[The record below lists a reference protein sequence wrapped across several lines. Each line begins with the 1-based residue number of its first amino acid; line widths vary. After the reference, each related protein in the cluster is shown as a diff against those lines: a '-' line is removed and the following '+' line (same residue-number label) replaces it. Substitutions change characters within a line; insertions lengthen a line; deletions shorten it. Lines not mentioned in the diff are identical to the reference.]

1 MSTLTQCPA
10 CGEPVQPF
18 WRDCPQCGVAF
29 TTPGAS
35 SVAILPA
42 PAIGLVNCPA
52 CGGALPLPAAGA
64 QYIRCSYCRSSL
76 RLRRDD
82 GTLSLEL
89 AYRPGPPVGRDG
101 PLPDL
106 QSGLQ
111 AQAQLQQL
119 LLELTPLRGQVAML
133 QRAGGGVELVE
144 AKRQLAAV
152 EDQIWA
158 LQLELYPEELRQARP
173 VRQVMRPR
181 LLGVAAVV
189 VVVAVLLLVFLR

>member
-1 MSTLTQCPA
+1 MATFTQCPA

-18 WRDCPQCGVAF
+18 WRDCPQCGLAF
-29 TTPGAS
+29 PQGAMS
-35 SVAILPA
+35 GAVLRA

-76 RLRRDD
+76 HLRRDGD
-82 GTLSLEL
+82 MLRLEL

-101 PLPDL
+101 PLPDGPL
-106 QSGLQ
+106 GLQ
-111 AQAQLQQL
+111 PAAQLQQL
-119 LLELTPLRGQVAML
+119 LLELPALRERVATL
-133 QRAGGGVELVE
+133 QRGGGGLELVE

-158 LQLELYPEELRQARP
+158 LQLDLDPEESRQAGVPRP
-173 VRQVMRPR
+173 TLMPR
-181 LLGVAAVV
+181 LLGVAAVAALV
-189 VVVAVLLLVFLR
+189 VGMALIFLH

>member
-1 MSTLTQCPA
+1 MATLTQCPA

-18 WRDCPQCGVAF
+18 WRDCPQCGAAF

-35 SVAILPA
+35 SVAVLPA

-76 RLRRDD
+76 RLRRDGD
-82 GTLSLEL
+82 TLSLEL

-106 QSGLQ
+106 QYGLQ
-111 AQAQLQQL
+111 AEAQLQQL
-119 LLELTPLRGQVAML
+119 LLELPALRVQVATL
-133 QRAGGGVELVE
+133 QRGGGGLELVE
-144 AKRQLAAV
+144 AKRRLAAV

-158 LQLELYPEELRQARP
+158 LQLEVYPEELRQERP
-173 VRQVMRPR
+173 LPPKLMPR
-181 LLGVAAVV
+181 LLGVAAV
-189 VVVAVLLLVFLR
+189 AVLVVGLALVFLH

>member
-1 MSTLTQCPA
+1 MATLMQCPA

-29 TTPGAS
+29 PPPGAS
-35 SVAILPA
+35 SVVILPA
-42 PAIGLVNCPA
+42 PSIGLVNCPA

-76 RLRRDD
+76 HLRRAGD
-82 GTLSLEL
+82 TLSLEL

-111 AQAQLQQL
+111 AAAQLQQL
-119 LLELTPLRGQVAML
+119 VLELPALRAQVATL
-133 QRAGGGVELVE
+133 QRGGGGLELVE

-158 LQLELYPEELRQARP
+158 LQLELYPEGSQQARP
-173 VRQVMRPR
+173 IRPKLLPR
-181 LLGVAAVV
+181 LLGVATVAAVV
-189 VVVAVLLLVFLR
+189 VVLLLVFLR

>member
-1 MSTLTQCPA
+1 MATFTQCPA

-29 TTPGAS
+29 PQGATS
-35 SVAILPA
+35 GAPLRA

-52 CGGALPLPAAGA
+52 CGGSLPLPAAGA

-76 RLRRDD
+76 RLRRDGD
-82 GTLSLEL
+82 TLRLEL

-101 PLPDL
+101 PLPDGPL
-106 QSGLQ
+106 GLQ
-111 AQAQLQQL
+111 PAAQLQQL
-119 LLELTPLRGQVAML
+119 LLELPALRERVATL
-133 QRAGGGVELVE
+133 QRGGGGLELVE

-158 LQLELYPEELRQARP
+158 LQLDLYPEGARQAGPPR
-173 VRQVMRPR
+173 VTLMPR
-181 LLGVAAVV
+181 LLGVAAVAALV
-189 VVVAVLLLVFLR
+189 VGMALIFLH